1 MENMFLFD
9 GSLESKGKLVVKSM
23 VSIVSAQKRTCLF
36 FPTDARLQTAGTGK
50 EASMIDIYGL

>member
-1 MENMFLFD
+1 MCLFD